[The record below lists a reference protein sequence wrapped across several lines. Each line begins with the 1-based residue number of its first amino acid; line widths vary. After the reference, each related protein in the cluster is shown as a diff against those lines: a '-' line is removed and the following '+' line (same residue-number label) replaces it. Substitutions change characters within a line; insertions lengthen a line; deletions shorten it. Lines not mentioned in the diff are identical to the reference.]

1 MASSASEA
9 LPPAA
14 RPHDESTDM
23 VVHTS
28 ALAYEVVSVDNGSK
42 RTEAE
47 RKRQREYQAAHLKK
61 KKEEAEAAAHE
72 LVVLRNE
79 RALIAQSLLSALPD
93 TDRPA
98 SMEKFNLVT
107 LSQQVAGKL
116 IMSRSAGP
124 SSTGACALAMP
135 QSSPRLPRAH
145 SPAMP
150 ALLTAASTI
159 SCHASP
165 RIRRRTTSGAR
176 PSAWRLAHDRACGSH
191 RVAEEHP

>member
-1 MASSASEA
+1 
-9 LPPAA
+9 
-14 RPHDESTDM
+14 M

-79 RALIAQSLLSALPD
+79 RALIAQSLLSALPH

-116 IMSRSAGP
+116 ILSPVLGQVAQVRVSY
-124 SSTGACALAMP
+124 LAMP

>member
-1 MASSASEA
+1 
-9 LPPAA
+9 
-14 RPHDESTDM
+14 M

-79 RALIAQSLLSALPD
+79 RALIAQSLLSALPH

-98 SMEKFNLVT
+98 SMEKFNLV
-107 LSQQVAGKL
+107 
-116 IMSRSAGP
+116 I
-124 SSTGACALAMP
+124 
-135 QSSPRLPRAH
+135 
-145 SPAMP
+145 
-150 ALLTAASTI
+150 
-159 SCHASP
+159 
-165 RIRRRTTSGAR
+165 
-176 PSAWRLAHDRACGSH
+176 W
-191 RVAEEHP
+191 